1 MSVLAHFHERFN
13 VHMCRAY
20 IHTLR
25 WQDRPLPCPRC
36 QSQNV
41 GLWGDYHYRPG
52 VKRYWC
58 QGCRRTV
65 NDLTYT
71 LWAQS
76 ERLLVHWSLA
86 TFLLCLSC
94 SSRRMARARGV
105 QIRTSSRW
113 CWWLRDTALSYE
125 MDRQLAAMVEAD
137 ELSHT
142 AGKKGQARPGG
153 KTHLGRR
160 PLHRR

>member
-58 QGCRRTV
+58 QVCRRTV
-65 NDLTYT
+65 NDLTHT

-76 ERLLVHWSLA
+76 KGHVRIRDE
-86 TFLLCLSC
+86 T
-94 SSRRMARARGV
+94 ARVWGPPMC
-105 QIRTSSRW
+105 RW
-113 CWWLRDTALSYE
+113 WMKR
-125 MDRQLAAMVEAD
+125 
-137 ELSHT
+137 
-142 AGKKGQARPGG
+142 
-153 KTHLGRR
+153 LGRE
-160 PLHRR
+160 LWSW